1 MILSALT
8 QYAGLTRI
16 TGDIFYTS
24 LQWGHLASPS
34 NSHDFSWEQHMRM
47 VSNEVRAGNEGVLQ
61 LQILVLRYS
70 HWHSVLFRHLSVL
83 IQETVL
89 IMLINSFG
97 DDFSIRFEF
106 MKVSQ
111 HLALL

>member
-8 QYAGLTRI
+8 QYAGLTPI

-24 LQWGHLASPS
+24 LQWGLLASPS
-34 NSHDFSWEQHMRM
+34 NSHDFSWKQQMRM
-47 VSNEVRAGNEGVLQ
+47 VSNKVRTGNEGVLQ
-61 LQILVLRYS
+61 LQILVIRYS
-70 HWHSVLFRHLSVL
+70 HWHSFLFRHLSVL
-83 IQETVL
+83 IQENVL

-106 MKVSQ
+106 MKGSQ

>member
-1 MILSALT
+1 
-8 QYAGLTRI
+8 
-16 TGDIFYTS
+16 
-24 LQWGHLASPS
+24 
-34 NSHDFSWEQHMRM
+34 MRM
-47 VSNEVRAGNEGVLQ
+47 VSNEVRAGSEGVLQ
-61 LQILVLRYS
+61 LQILVRRYS

-106 MKVSQ
+106 MKGSQ
-111 HLALL
+111 HLALLSLQGHPTSHVLWKLQLQEGPGGVGGCEL